1 MINPSANA
9 FLFGDFTI
17 HHKDWLSYSDRTDRP
32 GELCY
37 DLTHMLNFPARNLYC
52 DSDTLSPLDLF
63 LSSDDG
69 ICFTMAFPPFGNSDH
84 VVVSVSIDSPSDS
97 HLDALFH
104 CIGYDYSCADWDG

>member
-37 DLTHMLNFPARNLYC
+37 DLTHMLNFPARNLDC

-69 ICFTMAFPPFGNSDH
+69 IVLQWLSLHLEILIMSLSQFPLTLRQTHILMPCFI
-84 VVVSVSIDSPSDS
+84 V
-97 HLDALFH
+97 
-104 CIGYDYSCADWDG
+104 